1 MCTGRFPTLKV
12 TRPDLMCKELARL
25 PWVTLAHSDMT
36 RPKRRARPGA
46 QLAYVEAACVCMY
59 AYLCTCV
66 YVCVRVCVRVG
77 VRASRVHSVC
87 VRERVYVRVYVCT
100 CI

>member
-46 QLAYVEAACVCMY
+46 QLAYVEAACVSIY
-59 AYLCTCV
+59 VYVCTCV
-66 YVCVRVCVRVG
+66 YVYVRVG
-77 VRASRVHSVC
+77 VRACVHSVC